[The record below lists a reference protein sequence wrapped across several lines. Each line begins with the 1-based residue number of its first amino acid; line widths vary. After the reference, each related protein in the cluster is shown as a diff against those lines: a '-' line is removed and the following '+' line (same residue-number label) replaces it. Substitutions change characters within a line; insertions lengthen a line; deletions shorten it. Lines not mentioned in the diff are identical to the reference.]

1 MTDTA
6 IRPYRIDIPQS
17 DLDDLHDRL
26 ARTRWTDPAPDDGYG
41 VDLGYVRR
49 LAEHWRTG
57 YDWRAW
63 EARLN
68 AYPQFMTEIDGQDIH
83 FLHVRSPE
91 PDAFPLVLTHG
102 WPGSIVEFLDL
113 IGPLSDPRAHGG
125 DPTDAFHL
133 VIPSIPGFGFS
144 GVTTDPGWGTVRVA
158 RAWSELMRRLGYG
171 RYGAHGNDGGSL
183 ISPELGRVDTDHV
196 AGVHVTQIFLVP
208 VRRPRRVRGPVGRG
222 RRRAPDAA
230 MVL

>member
-26 ARTRWTDPAPDDGYG
+26 ARTRWTDPAPGDGYG

-68 AYPQFMTEIDGQDIH
+68 AYPQFVTEIDGQNIH

-113 IGPLSDPRAHGG
+113 IGPLSD
-125 DPTDAFHL
+125 
-133 VIPSIPGFGFS
+133 
-144 GVTTDPGWGTVRVA
+144 
-158 RAWSELMRRLGYG
+158 
-171 RYGAHGNDGGSL
+171 
-183 ISPELGRVDTDHV
+183 
-196 AGVHVTQIFLVP
+196 
-208 VRRPRRVRGPVGRG
+208 
-222 RRRAPDAA
+222 
-230 MVL
+230 